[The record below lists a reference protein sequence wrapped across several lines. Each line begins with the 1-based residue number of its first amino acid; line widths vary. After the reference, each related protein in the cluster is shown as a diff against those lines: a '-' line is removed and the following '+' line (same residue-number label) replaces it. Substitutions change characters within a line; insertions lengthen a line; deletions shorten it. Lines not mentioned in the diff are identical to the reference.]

1 LGESKQFIPLPILK
15 SLTQC
20 YRRIIWAHTTSQ
32 ATTIEA
38 DIPSLVTRHFAVHI
52 VRTRGGRRLCTTC
65 SSTTHEQSLSWGN
78 LELDS
83 LHGFHVEKF
92 VDLPH
97 KRSAFVR
104 CSRERYFGLCTVG
117 QPWAGKK
124 SVQHQGDDGRQVK
137 SKL

>member
-1 LGESKQFIPLPILK
+1 MHYMFLDDPRTSFVVGEPK
-15 SLTQC
+15 
-20 YRRIIWAHTTSQ
+20 HTNHR
-32 ATTIEA
+32 
-38 DIPSLVTRHFAVHI
+38 V
-52 VRTRGGRRLCTTC
+52 
-65 SSTTHEQSLSWGN
+65 
-78 LELDS
+78 LELDA

-117 QPWAGKK
+117 SPWVDTRVKEGEGK
-124 SVQHQGDDGRQVK
+124 QRE